1 VDYER
6 MYEYRFRGIDQAA
19 REAAWE
25 PIAWFIYEKLGQ
37 PRRILD
43 PAAGLGEFINAVPAE
58 ERWAVD
64 RQAFE
69 AAGPGSGIE
78 MVVADVME
86 AELPADHFDAV
97 FVSNFLEHLPD
108 HEAIHAFLARM
119 RSKLRPGGRIAV
131 MGPNYR
137 YCADVYWDFAD
148 HYVAL
153 TSYAV
158 EEHLY
163 TAGFEPREAIP
174 RFLPYSFR
182 EGLPPS
188 PRLVSLYLRTKPAWR
203 LLGKQFLVIAE
214 RPAAA

>member
-1 VDYER
+1 
-6 MYEYRFRGIDQAA
+6 
-19 REAAWE
+19 
-25 PIAWFIYEKLGQ
+25 
-37 PRRILD
+37 
-43 PAAGLGEFINAVPAE
+43 
-58 ERWAVD
+58 
-64 RQAFE
+64 
-69 AAGPGSGIE
+69 

-108 HEAIHAFLARM
+108 HEAIHAFLAKM

-137 YCADVYWDFAD
+137 YCAGVYWDFAD